1 VGLSQTF
8 DRVVALPPAYVVSRI
23 DPKVGELVAD
33 LEAFESGLPIH
44 ADGGQRN
51 SRETMRDE
59 ALGALVDSEFF
70 TKLAEQR
77 EERRARMREAL
88 NRLRTDW
95 AQEEEDAGLERWR
108 STHSNFAPVQA
119 GGLSFSAGT
128 AGNTQQIPGR
138 KMIATLAQMIG
149 A

>member
-108 STHSNFAPVQA
+108 STHSSWAPIQA
-119 GGLSFSAGT
+119 GGLSYSTGS
-128 AGNTQQIPGR
+128 AGNTDRISGR
-138 KMIATLAQMIG
+138 RMLAALTTMVG
-149 A
+149 G

>member
-1 VGLSQTF
+1 MGLSQTF
-8 DRVVALPPAYVVSRI
+8 DRIVALPPAYVVSRI

-51 SRETMRDE
+51 SRETLRDE
-59 ALGALVDSEFF
+59 ALGALVDGEFF
-70 TKLAEQR
+70 EQLATKR
-77 EERRARMREAL
+77 EERRARMRKAL
-88 NRLRTDW
+88 NQLRTDW

-108 STHSNFAPVQA
+108 STHSSWAPIQA
-119 GGLSFSAGT
+119 GGLSYSTGS

-138 KMIATLAQMIG
+138 QMLTALTSMVEG
-149 A
+149 